1 MAYEMLVG
9 LDIIDEINYQ
19 KYRQLILP
27 LAVKY
32 GGSILYDFKVA
43 EVLKSQTKD
52 KINRVFTICF
62 ENEDKMNAFF
72 LNPDYLTIKEKYFN
86 KAVASTSI
94 ISSYTKEENT

>member
-19 KYRQLILP
+19 KYRQKILP
-27 LAVKY
+27 IALKY
-32 GGSILYDFKVA
+32 QGSIGYDFKVSQ
-43 EVLKSQTKD
+43 VLKSHTKD

-72 LNPDYLTIKEKYFN
+72 LNPDYLIIKEKYFKN
-86 KAVASTSI
+86 SVASTTI
-94 ISSYTKEENT
+94 ISSYSK